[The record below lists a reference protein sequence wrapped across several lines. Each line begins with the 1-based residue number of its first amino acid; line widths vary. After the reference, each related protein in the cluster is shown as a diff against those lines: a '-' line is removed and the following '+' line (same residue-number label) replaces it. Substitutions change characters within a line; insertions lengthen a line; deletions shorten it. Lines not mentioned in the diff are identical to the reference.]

1 MRLSSLV
8 DLAGSE
14 RANSTGATGDR
25 LREGSNI
32 NKSLTTL
39 GRVIAALADT
49 SSRRSSRK
57 KDVIP
62 YRDSILTWLLKDS
75 LGGNSKTAMIAC
87 ISPTDYE
94 ETLSTLRY
102 ADQAKRI
109 RTKATINQDHLS
121 AAERDAQIKDMQETI
136 RSLQQQISVGQAN
149 NIAKQQSALQLEQL
163 EMYQREV
170 ELMQRKMED
179 SRGVAECKIK
189 ALTEQNEAL
198 RRHLNLAVETLKN
211 PIPIIT
217 IKPRGK
223 ENGNSHWD
231 DDDEYETEE
240 GTEEEDEHD
249 IEMRDLVN
257 SLLKDV
263 NMFRRKVVDD
273 RMRFIPEPVK

>member
-1 MRLSSLV
+1 MHLSRLV

-57 KDVIP
+57 RDIIP

-136 RSLQQQISVGQAN
+136 RALQQQISVGQAN

-189 ALTEQNEAL
+189 ALTEQNDAL

-211 PIPIIT
+211 PIPIIP

-223 ENGNSHWD
+223 ENENLHGGT
-231 DDDEYETEE
+231 DDEYETEE
-240 GTEEEDEHD
+240 DTEEEDEHD
-249 IEMRDLVN
+249 IEMRDLVS
-257 SLLKDV
+257 SLMKDV